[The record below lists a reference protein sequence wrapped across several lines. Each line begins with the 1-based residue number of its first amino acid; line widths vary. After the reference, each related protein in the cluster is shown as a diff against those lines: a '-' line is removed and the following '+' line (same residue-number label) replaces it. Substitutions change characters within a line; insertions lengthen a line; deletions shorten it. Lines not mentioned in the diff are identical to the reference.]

1 MGVRTYIWCTQ
12 MSHGHV
18 KAPHLVPSMESHM
31 SSTHTHTHTHTQVCV
46 QRASQFILFYESQPL
61 IEEMA

>member
-31 SSTHTHTHTHTQVCV
+31 SSTHKHTQVCV
-46 QRASQFILFYESQPL
+46 QHASQFILFYESQPL